1 MNFQG
6 TGWGKGVAGI
16 DLVQD
21 TDKWS
26 LLVNMVMKV

>member
-6 TGWGKGVAGI
+6 TRWGKGVERI

-21 TDKWS
+21 TDKRS
-26 LLVNMVMKV
+26 LLVDMAMNA